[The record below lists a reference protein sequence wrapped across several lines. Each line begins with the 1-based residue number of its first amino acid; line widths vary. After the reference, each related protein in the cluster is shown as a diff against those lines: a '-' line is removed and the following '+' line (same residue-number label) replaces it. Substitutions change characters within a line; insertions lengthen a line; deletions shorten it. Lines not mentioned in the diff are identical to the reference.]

1 MLAKRPA
8 WSPMNSRAASV
19 LLMIF
24 LWAALY
30 LPFLGSLE
38 LRGEEGKRVMPA
50 VQMLNGGNY
59 LVPHLGA
66 HPYLNKPPLI
76 NWLVAGSFRT
86 FGIRN
91 EWSARLPSAIS
102 VLLVAL
108 VIVIVGRDA
117 LGAVGSTIAGVCWL
131 TTLELIDKGRAIET

>member
-1 MLAKRPA
+1 MPSRP
-8 WSPMNSRAASV
+8 ASV
-19 LLMIF
+19 LLIVI

-50 VQMLNGGNY
+50 VQMFERGNY
-59 LVPHLGA
+59 LVPYLGA
-66 HPYLNKPPLI
+66 RPYLNKPPLI
-76 NWLVAGSFRT
+76 NWLVAASFRT
-86 FGIRN
+86 FGIHD

-108 VIVIVGRDA
+108 ALVTVGKIN
-117 LGAVGSTIAGVCWL
+117 LGSAGSTIA
-131 TTLELIDKGRAIET
+131 AA